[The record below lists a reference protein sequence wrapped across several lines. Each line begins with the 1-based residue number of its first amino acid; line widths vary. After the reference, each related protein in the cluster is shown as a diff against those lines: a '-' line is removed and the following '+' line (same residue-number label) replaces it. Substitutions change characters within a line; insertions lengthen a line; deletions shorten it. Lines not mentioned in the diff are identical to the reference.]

1 MSTVN
6 LDTVLWYAGIVTEAA
21 VLGLLLYRRV
31 WRVLPFF
38 CVYSAWT
45 LLSDGAGYAVVHLWP
60 SRYLTTYLAIAVLD
74 SLLQLAVLVEL
85 AWSVLRPLRASL
97 PRGALVLVGALILS
111 LGAVI
116 WPFANIPGF
125 NSLPPEWHLLMRLEQ
140 SVSILRILIFLGL
153 AGCSHFLSIGWRNRE
168 LQVATGF
175 GFYSLVSVAVAMLHT
190 HQAMGPQYR
199 QLDQLLVASYLCSLL
214 YWAFSFAQ
222 KEPERQEITPQ
233 MRSFL
238 HALAGS
244 ARATRLVLNST
255 TAIKPRK
262 RGE

>member
-1 MSTVN
+1 MN

-31 WRVLPFF
+31 WRILPFF

-45 LLSDGAGYAVVHLWP
+45 LLSDGAAYALMHLWP
-60 SRYLTTYLAIAVLD
+60 SSYLTTYLTVAVLD

-97 PRGALVLVGALILS
+97 PRGALVLVGALILA
-111 LGAVI
+111 LGALI

-125 NSLPPEWHLLMRLEQ
+125 NNLPQEWHLLMRLEQ
-140 SVSILRILIFLGL
+140 SVSILRILVFLGL

-199 QLDQLLVASYLCSLL
+199 RLDQLLVASYLCSLL

-244 ARATRLVLNST
+244 ARATRVALNST
-255 TAIKPRK
+255 SAIKSHK

>member
-1 MSTVN
+1 MLTVN
-6 LDTVLWYAGIVTEAA
+6 LDTAFWYAGIVTEAV

-31 WRVLPFF
+31 WRILPFF
-38 CVYSAWT
+38 CLYSAWT
-45 LLSDGAGYAVVHLWP
+45 LLSDVGAYACIHFWP
-60 SRYLTTYLAIAVLD
+60 SSYLTIYLTEAVLD
-74 SLLQLAVLVEL
+74 SLLQLTVLVEL

-97 PRGALVLVGALILS
+97 PHRTLAVVSVLIVA
-111 LGAVI
+111 LGAAI

-125 NSLPPEWHLLMRLEQ
+125 GSFPPEWNLLVRLQ
-140 SVSILRILIFLGL
+140 QTVSILRILIFLAL

-199 QLDQLLVASYLCSLL
+199 RLDRLLVASYLCSLL

-222 KEPERQEITPQ
+222 REPERQEFTPQ
-233 MRSFL
+233 MQGFL
-238 HALAGS
+238 LALAGNAHTTRVALANS
-244 ARATRLVLNST
+244 AG
-255 TAIKPRK
+255 IKSEK
-262 RGE
+262 HEE